1 MRQSR
6 RAKGFA
12 QAGKFYCFEANIKKK
27 TGDTASIT
35 FHFWYAA
42 VKRDERESVAPIP
55 AFGKVENVPPARERN
70 VHATG
75 KAPVPVRGKRAVGG
89 CFPVCHPG
97 TDRYFCG
104 NAWTRLDAS

>member
-6 RAKGFA
+6 RAEGFA

-42 VKRDERESVAPIP
+42 VTRDERESVAPIP
-55 AFGKVENVPPARERN
+55 TCGKVENVPPARERN
-70 VHATG
+70 VHVTG
-75 KAPVPVRGKRAVGG
+75 KSPCPRKGKARGRRVFS
-89 CFPVCHPG
+89 CVSPG
-97 TDRYFCG
+97 DGQVFLRKCM
-104 NAWTRLDAS
+104 DAS